1 MKAQPRFGSHAV
13 ARNSGFY
20 FLSLA
25 LPAVAALFL
34 VPVTVRSLGPVRFG
48 LLALAWAIAESSG
61 IFDLGLARTTVRYVA
76 NSFAAAGGRLVEIV
90 VTSFLA
96 HVALGIIAGAALF
109 AVAPVLVERAFDV
122 PAALEAEAT
131 AMFRVLAFHVPI
143 LLTAAALRATLEGA
157 QRFDVSSAVRIT
169 GSLSSI
175 VIAAAGASAGLSLP
189 SILWL
194 LLGARLALALASAVA
209 VRILIVP
216 GRLHWPSNLSTVR
229 ELLTH
234 SGWVAIS
241 AALQTAL
248 GNLERFMTGAIVGV
262 AGLGYYAGAAEG
274 ATRFLLIPATAFA
287 ALLPALSHTDAVAGR
302 DRALAATGSAR
313 RQLAALLLPLC
324 LCLFT
329 FAPDILGLWLG
340 EAYELAAGRALRIMA
355 LGVFLGGLA
364 HLPMVL
370 LYGLNRP
377 DLPAKINFG
386 ELIFF
391 VPLTYFMVTRW
402 GITGA
407 AMAWTTRSAVDLAS
421 YEWAAYRA
429 LGFGPVNAEERRHFR
444 RLAVLAAYLLMMFAG
459 AAWIARF
466 APAGAAAAVV
476 AGVAAYA
483 AFAWLGVLTERERH
497 AWLGV
502 VPSMRRPSDR

>member
-1 MKAQPRFGSHAV
+1 MRAQPRFGSHAV

-25 LPAVAALFL
+25 LPAAAALFL

-48 LLALAWAIAESSG
+48 LLALGWAIAESSG

-76 NSFAAAGGRLVEIV
+76 SSYAAAGVRLVEIV

-96 HVALGIIAGAALF
+96 HVALGITAGAALF
-109 AVAPVLVERAFDV
+109 AIAPVLVEHAFDV
-122 PAALEAEAT
+122 PAALEVEAI
-131 AMFRVLAFHVPI
+131 AMFRVLAFHVPV

-169 GSLSSI
+169 GSLSSF

-194 LLGARLALALASAVA
+194 LLAARLTLALASALA
-209 VRILIVP
+209 VRLLIVP
-216 GRLHWPSNLSTVR
+216 GRLRWPSNLKTVR
-229 ELLTH
+229 ELLAH

-248 GNLERFMTGAIVGV
+248 GNLERFMAGVVVGV

-287 ALLPALSHTDAVAGR
+287 ALLPAVSHTDAVAGR
-302 DRALAATGSAR
+302 DRALRAMGPAR

-329 FAPDILGLWLG
+329 FAPDILALWLG
-340 EAYELAAGRALRIMA
+340 EAYGLAAGDALRIMA
-355 LGVFLGGLA
+355 VGVFLGGLA

-407 AMAWTTRSAVDLAS
+407 AMAWTTRSAADLLS
-421 YEWAAYRA
+421 YEWAAYRF
-429 LGFGPVNAEERRHFR
+429 LGFGSVSTEERKHVR
-444 RLAVLAAYLLMMFAG
+444 RLAVLATYLVLLFAA
-459 AAWIARF
+459 AAWLARF
-466 APAGAAAAVV
+466 ALAGAAAAVV
-476 AGVAAYA
+476 SGMAAYA
-483 AFAWLGVLTERERH
+483 AFAWSGVLTQRERH
-497 AWLGV
+497 AWLSV
-502 VPSMRRPSDR
+502 LPRAHRN